1 MKRLAILCMS
11 FLFLGGWKLLRSIRR
26 LAGLQNPGTCVVL
39 YYHQVRPEDRAAFGR
54 QMDILLRSATA
65 TRADRTEPLNA
76 NTHYAAVTFDD
87 GYQNIIDNALPELQ
101 KRGIPATLFIITEA
115 LGRYPDWL
123 TNPNDSARLQMIVSP
138 GQLRQLPPEVMDVGS
153 HTMTHLRLT
162 TLSEERA
169 KHEIAESRVKLEEI
183 LKREI
188 KLFSF
193 PFGAMNQRL
202 VELCLES
209 GYARVFSIS
218 PTLALRNPAEFITG
232 RVSVEPTDWTLEFR
246 LKVMG
251 AYQWLPAIRDLK
263 RRVLSSLAGGASSR
277 RRLEVGVGQ

>member
-1 MKRLAILCMS
+1 M
-11 FLFLGGWKLLRSIRR
+11 
-26 LAGLQNPGTCVVL
+26 L
-39 YYHQVRPEDRAAFGR
+39 YYHQVRSENRAAFGR
-54 QMDILLRSATA
+54 QMDLLLRSATP
-65 TRADRTEPLNA
+65 TRADRTKALNVD
-76 NTHYAAVTFDD
+76 THYVAVTFDD
-87 GYQNIIDNALPELQ
+87 GYQNVIDNALPELQ

-123 TNPNDSARLQMIVSP
+123 SNPSDAARLQMVVSP
-138 GQLRQLPPEVMDVGS
+138 DQLRQLRPEVMDVGS

-162 TLSEERA
+162 TLTEERA
-169 KHEIAESRVKLEEI
+169 KQEIAESRVKLEGI
-183 LKREI
+183 LKRDI
-188 KLFSF
+188 RLFSF

-251 AYQWLPAIRDLK
+251 AYQWLPAIHDLK
-263 RRVLSSLAGGASSR
+263 RRVLSSLAGGAASR
-277 RRLEVGVGQ
+277 RRLQRASSHSR